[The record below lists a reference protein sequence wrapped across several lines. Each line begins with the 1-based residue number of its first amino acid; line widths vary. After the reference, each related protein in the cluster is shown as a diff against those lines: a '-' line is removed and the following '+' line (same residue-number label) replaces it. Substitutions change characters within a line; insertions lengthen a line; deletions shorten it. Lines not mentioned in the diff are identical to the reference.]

1 MNKDKLQEIKL
12 NRLETRFL
20 LNWTLE
26 ENNVLNG
33 CETTEDKTRPSK
45 MNINNCQDRWEYER
59 KISVLKKKLQKLDKG
74 FYRK

>member
-1 MNKDKLQEIKL
+1 MNKKIEL
-12 NRLETRFL
+12 NRLEARFL

-45 MNINNCQDRWEYER
+45 MNINNCLDKLEYER
-59 KISVLKKKLQKLDKG
+59 KIKTLKKKLQKLDRS
-74 FYRK
+74 FYV

>member
-1 MNKDKLQEIKL
+1 MKKEIKL

-26 ENNVLNG
+26 ESNVLAG

-45 MNINNCQDRWEYER
+45 MNINNCKNRWGYER
-59 KISVLKKKLQKLDKG
+59 KIATLKRKLQKLDKS
-74 FYRK
+74 FYHLNK